1 MATELTV
8 PGGTTVSVNAPSD
21 SAVSVTA
28 TSDSSVS
35 VSGKGP
41 KGDQG
46 VAGPTGPTGPTG
58 PAGATG
64 STGAAGSTGATGPTG
79 PQGPAGSDGADG
91 AGSNSFATI
100 AVSGQDN
107 VVADSATDTL
117 TLTEGS
123 NVTITTNASSDTI
136 TIASTDTNTQ
146 LSSEQVQDIVGAMFS
161 SNTETRITA
170 TYQDADGTIDLV
182 VDDMTANDN
191 TQNTYAISCVD
202 GDNSDEEKIRL
213 TQGGAD
219 GVATDDV
226 VLEAGTGLSIARSGD
241 KITFTN
247 TVTDT
252 NTQLS
257 TEQVQDI
264 VGAMFSS
271 NTETRISATYQD
283 ADGTID
289 LVVDDMTANDNTTY
303 GVSCVDG
310 DNSDEEKIRLTD
322 SSGTTDDVVLEAGTG
337 LSIARSGDKI
347 TFTNT
352 VTDTNTQLT
361 TEQVQDIVGAMFSS
375 NTETRISATYQDG
388 DGTIDLVV
396 DDMTANDNT
405 TYGVSCV
412 DGDNSDEEKIRLT
425 DSSGT
430 TDDVVLEAGTS
441 LSIARSGDK
450 ITFSITGGGVDTTQ
464 IADDAVTADKLA
476 NTAVTAGSY
485 TNADITVD
493 DQGRITSAASGD
505 THELD
510 GQILEV
516 ITRSTAYNNGSFEG
530 HVVKFGSDTLVAL
543 KFYVYTSSGWTAVDA
558 DTESKTKGLFGLALG
573 TSSATN
579 GLLTYGI
586 IESSGF
592 SSFSAGDT
600 LYISTTEG
608 AITSTAPTGS
618 GDFVRVVGYGL
629 GSNRIFIRPSEDYI
643 ELS

>member
-226 VLEAGTGLSIARSGD
+226 VLEAARD
-241 KITFTN
+241 
-247 TVTDT
+247 
-252 NTQLS
+252 
-257 TEQVQDI
+257 
-264 VGAMFSS
+264 
-271 NTETRISATYQD
+271 SAL
-283 ADGTID
+283 
-289 LVVDDMTANDNTTY
+289 LVVVT
-303 GVSCVDG
+303 
-310 DNSDEEKIRLTD
+310 RLR
-322 SSGTTDDVVLEAGTG
+322 L
-337 LSIARSGDKI
+337 
-347 TFTNT
+347 
-352 VTDTNTQLT
+352 
-361 TEQVQDIVGAMFSS
+361 
-375 NTETRISATYQDG
+375 RIQSRTP
-388 DGTIDLVV
+388 IH
-396 DDMTANDNT
+396 
-405 TYGVSCV
+405 S
-412 DGDNSDEEKIRLT
+412 
-425 DSSGT
+425 
-430 TDDVVLEAGTS
+430 
-441 LSIARSGDK
+441 
-450 ITFSITGGGVDTTQ
+450 
-464 IADDAVTADKLA
+464 
-476 NTAVTAGSY
+476 
-485 TNADITVD
+485 
-493 DQGRITSAASGD
+493 
-505 THELD
+505 
-510 GQILEV
+510 
-516 ITRSTAYNNGSFEG
+516 
-530 HVVKFGSDTLVAL
+530 
-543 KFYVYTSSGWTAVDA
+543 
-558 DTESKTKGLFGLALG
+558 
-573 TSSATN
+573 
-579 GLLTYGI
+579 
-586 IESSGF
+586 
-592 SSFSAGDT
+592 
-600 LYISTTEG
+600 
-608 AITSTAPTGS
+608 
-618 GDFVRVVGYGL
+618 
-629 GSNRIFIRPSEDYI
+629 
-643 ELS
+643 